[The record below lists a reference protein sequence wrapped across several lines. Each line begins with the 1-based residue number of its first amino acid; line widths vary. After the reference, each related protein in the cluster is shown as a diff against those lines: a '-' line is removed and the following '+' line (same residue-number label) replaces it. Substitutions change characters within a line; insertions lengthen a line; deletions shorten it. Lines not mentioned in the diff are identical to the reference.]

1 MKFLFQTQLLK
12 VMNHLL
18 FHFQVPHVS
27 FLLTMQSIYCKI
39 AKVKYILQK
48 NFKNCKLQNIPAC
61 GMLIKKLKNRRMN
74 TMKKKYS
81 ELYRKVRSITV
92 VAVMSLLICCL
103 TALAYSN
110 RRVIR
115 AVIKGEPLSKKPR
128 EHQRRSPG
136 KS

>member
-1 MKFLFQTQLLK
+1 
-12 VMNHLL
+12 
-18 FHFQVPHVS
+18 
-27 FLLTMQSIYCKI
+27 
-39 AKVKYILQK
+39 
-48 NFKNCKLQNIPAC
+48 
-61 GMLIKKLKNRRMN
+61 
-74 TMKKKYS
+74 MKKKFR

-103 TALAYSN
+103 TALSYSN